1 MRARERATELKVS
14 SGASMAHGGV
24 RFREQ
29 HRDRGRYRAKT
40 RRERRDGL
48 TVRSLV
54 AVVGHG
60 IDGGDGETRKFSSAV
75 EEEDDGVG
83 VLLLPGPV
91 LAVEEVEE
99 GVAVPSVGSAEPELL
114 HGGVSTSTSL
124 PVSLSVVQRRKGEQ
138 REGNGGGGGEG
149 EGGEARV
156 RGAAGEVVLWREKAA
171 RGPRLAVGAELHS
184 SALSA

>member
-29 HRDRGRYRAKT
+29 HRDGGRYRAKT

-60 IDGGDGETRKFSSAV
+60 VDGGDGETRKFSSAV

-99 GVAVPSVGSAEPELL
+99 GVVVPSVCSAEPELL
-114 HGGVSTSTSL
+114 HGGVSTARSL
-124 PVSLSVVQRRKGEQ
+124 PVCSRWDSEKEKGNRGEERR
-138 REGNGGGGGEG
+138 RSGGGEG
-149 EGGEARV
+149 EWG
-156 RGAAGEVVLWREKAA
+156 
-171 RGPRLAVGAELHS
+171 S
-184 SALSA
+184 